1 MKKNKSKRFLI
12 AIIFLSVYT
21 AGVYFYAGESLEGT
35 YINPSVRQIVNQ
47 KNIKE
52 KPVTRLLLIG
62 DAGDP
67 SLIEKEPVLE
77 TLQKKASELPGITS
91 ILFLGDNIYP
101 DGLHEEGHD
110 ERQTSERKLLEQV
123 KVIEESSTKGFFI
136 PGNHDWDHNGEAG
149 WGKILSQ
156 VRFFD
161 SLKLKQVSFIPK
173 GGCPGPEVV
182 DLNGKVRLIIL
193 DTQWWLHEYGRPEDG
208 DKICFPCTE
217 QAIIDSLDSSIKNA
231 DGKFVIVAGHHPVDS
246 YGQHG
251 GYFEWKDHIFPLR
264 HINENLWI
272 PLPVLGSLYPL
283 ARNFGVTTQDISN
296 SKYQNL
302 KLQLEK
308 VFEKYPASLLYV
320 TGHEHTLQVLNGIAD
335 NYYLI
340 SGYGTSTH
348 REGLRTGERSLFAG
362 SYPGFMQVDFF
373 ADGKIKLDVIKPSAP
388 YKNPEIVLSFWIKE

>member
-123 KVIEESSTKGFFI
+123 KV
-136 PGNHDWDHNGEAG
+136 
-149 WGKILSQ
+149 
-156 VRFFD
+156 
-161 SLKLKQVSFIPK
+161 
-173 GGCPGPEVV
+173 
-182 DLNGKVRLIIL
+182 
-193 DTQWWLHEYGRPEDG
+193 
-208 DKICFPCTE
+208 
-217 QAIIDSLDSSIKNA
+217 
-231 DGKFVIVAGHHPVDS
+231 
-246 YGQHG
+246 
-251 GYFEWKDHIFPLR
+251 
-264 HINENLWI
+264 
-272 PLPVLGSLYPL
+272 
-283 ARNFGVTTQDISN
+283 
-296 SKYQNL
+296 
-302 KLQLEK
+302 
-308 VFEKYPASLLYV
+308 
-320 TGHEHTLQVLNGIAD
+320 
-335 NYYLI
+335 
-340 SGYGTSTH
+340 
-348 REGLRTGERSLFAG
+348 
-362 SYPGFMQVDFF
+362 
-373 ADGKIKLDVIKPSAP
+373 
-388 YKNPEIVLSFWIKE
+388 